1 MRYYPVCLDIKDRRC
16 LVVGGG
22 QVGTRKVRTLLDC
35 GARVSVVS
43 PKATETLTELA
54 ARGQIALSLRD
65 YRSDD
70 QNGAFLVIGAT
81 NDASLNQRIHEDAE
95 TAGRLCNIADQPQRC
110 NFIVPS
116 VIQQGDLQL
125 TISTSGKSPA
135 FARHLRR
142 QLQAQFGPEY
152 GLFLELMG
160 AIRQRLLAQAH
171 APEAHKQV
179 FERLISEDLLGLIR
193 SNDHRKI
200 DTILAEVVGADF
212 LYADLMS

>member
-35 GARVSVVS
+35 GARVSVVT
-43 PKATETLTELA
+43 PKATEALTELA
-54 ARGQIALSLRD
+54 ARGRIALALRD

-81 NDASLNQRIHEDAE
+81 SDASLNQRIHEDAE
-95 TAGRLCNIADQPQRC
+95 TAGRLCNIADQPRRC

-142 QLQAQFGPEY
+142 QLQVQFGPEY

-160 AIRQRLLAQAH
+160 AIRKRLLAQAH
-171 APEAHKQV
+171 APEAHKQI

-200 DTILAEVVGADF
+200 DTVLAEVVGADF